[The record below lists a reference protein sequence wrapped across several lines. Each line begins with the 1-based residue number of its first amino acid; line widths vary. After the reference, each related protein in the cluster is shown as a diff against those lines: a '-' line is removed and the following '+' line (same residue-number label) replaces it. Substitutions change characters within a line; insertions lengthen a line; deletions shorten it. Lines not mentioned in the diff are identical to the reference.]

1 MKTKKNHKTENRRL
15 HSGFRCCFRVYA
27 VTALMLCMAPCLATV
42 ASAIGTNGAVN
53 AINNLTDLF
62 FSLLKG
68 VGVIAAAFGVLQ
80 FAMSF
85 QSHDPTQRTSGILVF
100 VGGIII
106 FFIKEILASIGVS
119 I

>member
-1 MKTKKNHKTENRRL
+1 MKTKKNHKTESRRL
-15 HSGFRCCFRVYA
+15 HSGFQCCFRAYA
-27 VTALMLCMAPCLATV
+27 VTALMLCMAPCLATT
-42 ASAIGTNGAVN
+42 ASATSTGGALEAV
-53 AINNLTDLF
+53 IHLTVLF
-62 FSLLKG
+62 FSLLKA
-68 VGVIAAAFGVLQ
+68 VGVIAAGFGVVQ

-106 FFIKEILASIGVS
+106 FFIQEILASIGVS